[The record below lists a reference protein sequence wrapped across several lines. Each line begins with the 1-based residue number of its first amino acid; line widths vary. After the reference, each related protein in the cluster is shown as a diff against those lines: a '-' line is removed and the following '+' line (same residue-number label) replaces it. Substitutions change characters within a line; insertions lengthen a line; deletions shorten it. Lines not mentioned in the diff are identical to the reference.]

1 MKVPHEKS
9 VHDVLR
15 QIPYGVF
22 VVGINGRNNELNAL
36 VVSWAT
42 QCSFEPPMILIAIRV
57 PSRSNDL
64 IQEGRAFTL
73 NLLERGD
80 SELVRQLVKPSD
92 RVGDKLSGV
101 SHSAQETGAPILEQ
115 ALGYVEC
122 RVHEIHQPGD
132 HALVI
137 GDVLQGDWRRDGTPL
152 VCSDL
157 GWHYAG

>member
-15 QIPYGVF
+15 EMPYGVF
-22 VVGINGRNNELNAL
+22 VVGVNGQDNHSNAL

-42 QCSFEPPMILIAIRV
+42 QCSFEPPMVLIAIRV
-57 PSRSNDL
+57 PSRSYDL

-73 NLLERGD
+73 NLMDRSD
-80 SELVRQLVKPSD
+80 SDLVRRLVKPSD
-92 RVGDKLSGV
+92 RVGEKLDGV
-101 SHSAQETGAPILEQ
+101 AHRRQETGAPILEQ

-122 RVHEIHQPGD
+122 RVREIHQPGD

-137 GDVLQGDWRRDGTPL
+137 GDVLRGDWQRDGTPL
-152 VCSDL
+152 ICSDL